1 MGNWAIVQEK
11 ISAKGNHNGTNCVN
25 LLPPPHTIDIARS
38 SDEDG
43 IGHNFSDEPGLRGNL
58 DPPLDKEEDDYV
70 DPSPVPDTRGGGQP
84 APIPH

>member
-1 MGNWAIVQEK
+1 MVMILNSLCKESSTLFL
-11 ISAKGNHNGTNCVN
+11 SAHATF
-25 LLPPPHTIDIARS
+25 LPHPT
-38 SDEDG
+38 EDG
-43 IGHNFSDEPGLRGNL
+43 INIAYYTEPGLRGNL